1 MPENEVIMNREDAV
15 WLEHQNRNAREI
27 EVHEAIPAARAVT
40 QGPGTL
46 IAHVDTNKVSREEL
60 ALIPAPEGTDTFRP
74 VAHIELVNSLEAVL
88 LSRKIRIEREQFA
101 IRSDGS
107 KLFGTFDLSLEGI
120 GMESVGALGFRTAND
135 RSTKLQLIAGLSVI
149 VCDNMLFAGDSII
162 LDRKHTKGLNLLPEL
177 MSAIGKYLTRFDK
190 LKAEVADLIDLPLTA
205 TEAKAL
211 IHDAFIEGIMP
222 GHFMGDVSHE
232 YFNPSFPEFP
242 PGTAWALH
250 NAFTFIM
257 KQMAL
262 SRRMEAVQGLGKLFG
277 LGN

>member
-1 MPENEVIMNREDAV
+1 MPERLVNEVEV
-15 WLEHQNRNAREI
+15 NAAEI
-27 EVHEAIPAARAVT
+27 EVMQAIPAARPVT

-135 RSTKLQLIAGLSVI
+135 RSTKLQLIAGLRVF
-149 VCDNMLFAGDSII
+149 VCDNMAFSGDAVIM
-162 LDRKHTKGLNLLPEL
+162 DRKHTKGLNLLPEL
-177 MSAIGKYLTRFDK
+177 MDAVSKYTIRYEKLRADILSLQELELTNN
-190 LKAEVADLIDLPLTA
+190 
-205 TEAKAL
+205 EAKAF
-211 IHDAFIEGIMP
+211 IHDAFVKGIMP
-222 GHFMGDVSHE
+222 MQYIKVVSSL
-232 YFNPSFPEFP
+232 YFSPIHPEFEP
-242 PGTAWALH
+242 RTAWSLN
-250 NAFTFIM
+250 NAFTEAAKDM
-257 KQMAL
+257 GL
-262 SRRMEAVQGLGKLFG
+262 NRRMEAVQELGKLFEV
-277 LGN
+277 